1 VPYKFW
7 LHGMLSGM
15 NLIPKLGVCPCVAT
29 ETYNCGRLWQVMVA
43 RGIVQELQRGAQGHE
58 GARGCP
64 AGGLSRRRRVP
75 CRRQG
80 NGPHVDCSEGRDR
93 VGGRA
98 VLRCLP
104 LACQLHPELLLPRL
118 HPRLQVTR
126 SQIHLFFKV
135 LLLGDCCIY
144 CECILLGELGG

>member
-1 VPYKFW
+1 
-7 LHGMLSGM
+7 M
-15 NLIPKLGVCPCVAT
+15 
-29 ETYNCGRLWQVMVA
+29 
-43 RGIVQELQRGAQGHE
+43 QELQR

-64 AGGLSRRRRVP
+64 AGGLGRRRRVP

-80 NGPHVDCSEGRDR
+80 NDPHVDGSEGRGR
-93 VGGRA
+93 V

-104 LACQLHPELLLPRL
+104 LACQLHLGLLLPIL

-126 SQIHLFFKV
+126 SGIHLFFKV

>member
-1 VPYKFW
+1 
-7 LHGMLSGM
+7 MLSGM

>member
-1 VPYKFW
+1 
-7 LHGMLSGM
+7 MLELFFSR
-15 NLIPKLGVCPCVAT
+15 IIFITELGVRPYVAT
-29 ETYNCGRLWQVMVA
+29 ETYNCERSWQVLVA
-43 RGIVQELQRGAQGHE
+43 RGAVQELQRGAQGHE

-64 AGGLSRRRRVP
+64 AGGLGRRRRVP

-80 NGPHVDCSEGRDR
+80 NGPHVDCSEGRGR
-93 VGGRA
+93 VGSRV

-126 SQIHLFFKV
+126 SGIHPFLRF